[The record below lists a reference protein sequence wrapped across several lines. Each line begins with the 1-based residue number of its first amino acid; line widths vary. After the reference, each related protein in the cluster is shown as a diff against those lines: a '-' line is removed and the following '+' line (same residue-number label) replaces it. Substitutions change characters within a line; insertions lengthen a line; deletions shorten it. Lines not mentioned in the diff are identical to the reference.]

1 MAAMPQ
7 IAEETEMVTHILTT
21 EQLRKVVHAMG
32 DGKDWPKATDDP
44 KVNHAVDCI
53 VADEGDEPEY
63 DERLY
68 VNEIEA
74 FKKAGLGPA
83 V

>member
-1 MAAMPQ
+1 M
-7 IAEETEMVTHILTT
+7 TTHTLTT
-21 EQLRKVVHAMG
+21 GQLLKVIDAMG

-53 VADEGDEPEY
+53 VADEGEEPEY

-68 VNEIEA
+68 ANEIEA
-74 FKKAGLGPA
+74 SRKASLGSA